1 MSVFEACDTVGILAP
16 FTAAH
21 VARGRDPQGRVGV
34 SSLMSANPYVVPV
47 LQLQVCLI
55 AADEA
60 TRTRVRLL
68 LERLGVALRIHASAD
83 EFLRALATDV
93 PACLIAEATMSDMN
107 GIELLQEVRR
117 LGFDVPTILLGD
129 HEDVPFAVAAMRAG
143 AVDFVERP
151 SIDRALLH
159 HVSHLLALDNC

>member
-1 MSVFEACDTVGILAP
+1 
-16 FTAAH
+16 
-21 VARGRDPQGRVGV
+21 
-34 SSLMSANPYVVPV
+34 MSANPYVVSITQP
-47 LQLQVCLI
+47 QVCLI

-68 LERLGVALRIHASAD
+68 LERLGVAVRIHASAG
-83 EFLRALATDV
+83 EFLRTLATEV
-93 PACLIAEATMSDMN
+93 PACLVAEATMSDMN